1 MAKNIQEIVAIIDRS
16 GSMYGKETNTIGGIN
31 TMINE
36 LKEKKDKDEE
46 IFLSIKLFD
55 HEQKILYDSINID
68 NIKQLDV
75 NDLVPRGQT
84 ALLDAIGDTLSQ
96 FIEKKLSNN
105 GVFKSCIIYVATDG
119 YENASKRYSKEKI
132 KKIISNAELN
142 YNISMVYLG
151 ANQDAIMEAASIG
164 IKFDSAIN
172 YCENTD
178 NINSVYRSVA
188 RVASTVRKDGSA
200 PSFTQQERYNS
211 NTISNET
218 PRPPLLRRQT
228 DIALTKN

>member
-16 GSMYGKETNTIGGIN
+16 GSMQGKEADTIGGIN
-31 TMINE
+31 VMINE
-36 LKEKKDKDEE
+36 LKDKKDKDEE
-46 IFLSIKLFD
+46 ILLSIKLFD
-55 HEQKILYDSINID
+55 HEQKILYDSINI
-68 NIKQLDV
+68 NQMKPLNV
-75 NDLVPRGQT
+75 NELVPRGQT
-84 ALLDAIGDTLSQ
+84 ALLDAIGDTLSL
-96 FIEKKLSNN
+96 FIEKKISNN
-105 GVFKSCIIYVATDG
+105 DAFNSCMIYVATDG

-172 YCENTD
+172 YSENTD

-200 PSFTQQERYNS
+200 PSFTQQERDS
-211 NTISNET
+211 SDILSSQT

-228 DIALTKN
+228 DIALTE

>member
-16 GSMYGKETNTIGGIN
+16 GSMQGKEADTIGGIN
-31 TMINE
+31 VMINE
-36 LKEKKDKDEE
+36 LKDKKDKDEE
-46 IFLSIKLFD
+46 ILLSIKLFD
-55 HEQKILYDSINID
+55 HEQKILYDSINI
-68 NIKQLDV
+68 NEMKPLNV
-75 NDLVPRGQT
+75 NELVPRGQT
-84 ALLDAIGDTLSQ
+84 ALLDAIGDTLSL
-96 FIEKKLSNN
+96 FIEKKILNN
-105 GVFKSCIIYVATDG
+105 DAFNSCMIYVATDG

-172 YCENTD
+172 YSENTD

-188 RVASTVRKDGSA
+188 RVASTERKDG
-200 PSFTQQERYNS
+200 
-211 NTISNET
+211 
-218 PRPPLLRRQT
+218 
-228 DIALTKN
+228 